1 RNYNLNFIKGRFSMT
16 KRIIVTGAS
25 NGIGEAIARKLA
37 DNDYQVILVAR
48 NKEKL
53 ETITHEINK
62 KSSKTAYFYQVDVSK
77 EDKVERMINDVK
89 ENLCSLYSY
98 INNAEV
104 MLNSELTKRDTASW
118 DQMIDINIKGVLYGT
133 SLVIP
138 DMIANESGHIINI
151 ASVSGFEVTKT
162 NTVYSATKFAVRAI
176 SQGLEKE
183 LARTGVRITNVSPG
197 MVETKLS
204 PNRQDMNR
212 KPLEPADI
220 ANGVLYALSQPSYVN
235 VNEITIRPN

>member
-1 RNYNLNFIKGRFSMT
+1 MT

-25 NGIGEAIARKLA
+25 DGIGKAIARKLA

-62 KSSKTAYFYQVDVSK
+62 KSSKTSHFYQIDVSK
-77 EDKVERMINDVK
+77 EDQVERMINDVK
-89 ENLCSLYSY
+89 ENLGSIYGY
-98 INNAEV
+98 INNAGV
-104 MLNSELTKRDTASW
+104 MLNSELTKGDTASW

-151 ASVSGFEVTKT
+151 ASVSEFEVTKT

-212 KPLEPADI
+212 KPLEPVDI

>member
-1 RNYNLNFIKGRFSMT
+1 MLTDLR
-16 KRIIVTGAS
+16 
-25 NGIGEAIARKLA
+25 
-37 DNDYQVILVAR
+37 Q
-48 NKEKL
+48 
-53 ETITHEINK
+53 
-62 KSSKTAYFYQVDVSK
+62 
-77 EDKVERMINDVK
+77 
-89 ENLCSLYSY
+89 SLGSIHGYM
-98 INNAEV
+98 NNAVV
-104 MLNSELTKRDTASW
+104 MLNSELTKGDTASW
-118 DQMIDINIKGVLYGT
+118 DQMIDLNIKGVLYGT

-162 NTVYSATKFAVRAI
+162 NTVYSATKFAERAI
-176 SQGLEKE
+176 SHGLEKE
-183 LARTGVRITNVSPG
+183 LARTGVGITNVSAG
-197 MVETKLS
+197 IVETKLS

>member
-1 RNYNLNFIKGRFSMT
+1 MT

-77 EDKVERMINDVK
+77 EDQVERMINDVK
-89 ENLCSLYSY
+89 ENIGSIYGY
-98 INNAEV
+98 INNAGV
-104 MLNSELTKRDTASW
+104 MLNSEVTKGDTASW

-151 ASVSGFEVTKT
+151 ASVSGFEVTKI

-197 MVETKLS
+197 MVETELS

>member
-1 RNYNLNFIKGRFSMT
+1 MT

-25 NGIGEAIARKLA
+25 NGIGEAIAIKLA

-77 EDKVERMINDVK
+77 EDQVERMINDVK
-89 ENLCSLYSY
+89 ENLGSIYGY
-98 INNAEV
+98 INNAGV
-104 MLNSELTKRDTASW
+104 MLNSELTKGDTASW

>member
-1 RNYNLNFIKGRFSMT
+1 MT

-53 ETITHEINK
+53 ETITHESNK
-62 KSSKTAYFYQVDVSK
+62 KSSTSAYFYSVDVSK
-77 EDKVERMINDVK
+77 EDQGERMINDVK
-89 ENLCSLYSY
+89 ENISSIYGY
-98 INNAEV
+98 INNVGV
-104 MLNSELTKRDTASW
+104 MLNSEVTKGDTASW

-151 ASVSGFEVTKT
+151 ASVSGFEVTK
-162 NTVYSATKFAVRAI
+162 I
-176 SQGLEKE
+176 
-183 LARTGVRITNVSPG
+183 
-197 MVETKLS
+197 
-204 PNRQDMNR
+204 DR
-212 KPLEPADI
+212 KS
-220 ANGVLYALSQPSYVN
+220 VV
-235 VNEITIRPN
+235 

>member
-1 RNYNLNFIKGRFSMT
+1 
-16 KRIIVTGAS
+16 
-25 NGIGEAIARKLA
+25 
-37 DNDYQVILVAR
+37 
-48 NKEKL
+48 
-53 ETITHEINK
+53 
-62 KSSKTAYFYQVDVSK
+62 
-77 EDKVERMINDVK
+77 
-89 ENLCSLYSY
+89 
-98 INNAEV
+98 
-104 MLNSELTKRDTASW
+104 
-118 DQMIDINIKGVLYGT
+118 LYGT

-204 PNRQDMNR
+204 LKRQDMNR
-212 KPLEPADI
+212 DI
-220 ANGVLYALSQPSYVN
+220 LLISSQYQGLKL
-235 VNEITIRPN
+235 

>member
-1 RNYNLNFIKGRFSMT
+1 MT

-25 NGIGEAIARKLA
+25 DGIGEAIARKLA
-37 DNDYQVILVAR
+37 DNSYQVILVAR

-62 KSSKTAYFYQVDVSK
+62 NSSKTAYFYQIDVSK
-77 EDKVERMINDVK
+77 EDQVERMVNDVK
-89 ENLCSLYSY
+89 ENLGSIYGY
-98 INNAEV
+98 INNAGV
-104 MLNSELTKRDTASW
+104 MLNSELTKGDTASW

>member
-1 RNYNLNFIKGRFSMT
+1 MT

-25 NGIGEAIARKLA
+25 NGIGEAIAKKLA

-77 EDKVERMINDVK
+77 EDQVERMINDVK
-89 ENLCSLYSY
+89 ENLGSIYGY
-98 INNAEV
+98 VNNAGV
-104 MLNSELTKRDTASW
+104 MLNSELTKGDTASW

>member
-1 RNYNLNFIKGRFSMT
+1 MT

-25 NGIGEAIARKLA
+25 DGIGEAIARKLA
-37 DNDYQVILVAR
+37 DNSYQVILVAR

-62 KSSKTAYFYQVDVSK
+62 NSSKTAYFYQIDVSK
-77 EDKVERMINDVK
+77 EDQVERMVNDVK
-89 ENLCSLYSY
+89 ENLDSIYGY
-98 INNAEV
+98 INNDGAI
-104 MLNSELTKRDTASW
+104 LNYRLTKGDHASRD
-118 DQMIDINIKGVLYGT
+118 QLIEPNIKDVRYGT
-133 SLVIP
+133 LFVIA

-183 LARTGVRITNVSPG
+183 LA
-197 MVETKLS
+197 
-204 PNRQDMNR
+204 
-212 KPLEPADI
+212 
-220 ANGVLYALSQPSYVN
+220 
-235 VNEITIRPN
+235 

>member
-1 RNYNLNFIKGRFSMT
+1 MT

-37 DNDYQVILVAR
+37 DNDNQVILVAR
-48 NKEKL
+48 NKEKYGTGEIKNKTS
-53 ETITHEINK
+53 ETDN
-62 KSSKTAYFYQVDVSK
+62 FYQVDVSK
-77 EDKVERMINDVK
+77 EDQVERMINDVK
-89 ENLCSLYSY
+89 ENIGSIYGY
-98 INNAEV
+98 INNAGV
-104 MLNSELTKRDTASW
+104 MLNSEVTKGDTASW

-151 ASVSGFEVTKT
+151 ASVSGFEVTKI

-197 MVETKLS
+197 MVETELS

-220 ANGVLYALSQPSYVN
+220 AKIGRAHV
-235 VNEITIRPN
+235 

>member
-1 RNYNLNFIKGRFSMT
+1 MT

-25 NGIGEAIARKLA
+25 NGIGEAIAKKLA

-77 EDKVERMINDVK
+77 EDQVERMINDVK
-89 ENLCSLYSY
+89 ENLGSIYGY
-98 INNAEV
+98 VNNAGV
-104 MLNSELTKRDTASW
+104 MLNSELTKGDTASW

-212 KPLEPADI
+212 KPLEPTDI